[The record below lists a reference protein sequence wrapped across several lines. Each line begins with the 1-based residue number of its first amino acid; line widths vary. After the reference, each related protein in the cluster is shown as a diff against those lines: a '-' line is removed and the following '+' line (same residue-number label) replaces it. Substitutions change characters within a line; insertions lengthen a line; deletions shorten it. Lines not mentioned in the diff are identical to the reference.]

1 MFGQRSKLNIL
12 GEVWPSAE
20 FVGKNARRRRIVLE
34 SFTRSKIGE
43 SDSGL
48 SKISI
53 HVMTDLSF
61 AFRQLLSLM
70 NPVEALRLDPA
81 ADTAATTVQTIV

>member
-1 MFGQRSKLNIL
+1 MSFVWPTKQLNIL

-20 FVGKNARRRRIVLE
+20 FVGKNARRRIVLE

-53 HVMTDLSF
+53 HMMADLRF
-61 AFRQLLSLM
+61 ALRQLLKL
-70 NPVEALRLDPA
+70 PGFIFVAL
-81 ADTAATTVQTIV
+81 IV